1 VTCNDLF
8 ELLDDDN
15 DGFINEDEQILLFSV
30 IKAKMLKISKELLI
44 IYEYALFSKLM
55 ICNFCRLAWSKRTIA
70 IKELEKSINQH
81 QNQMRTK
88 IYNAELHLYHEIG
101 QDRLEEFFQNYERK
115 FLAFNEMKRRR
126 EEEFFMKRTLG
137 KDTLQNKLSRVRVLV
152 LIGCRLPRD

>member
-1 VTCNDLF
+1 MAT
-8 ELLDDDN
+8 
-15 DGFINEDEQILLFSV
+15 
-30 IKAKMLKISKELLI
+30 SKCWL
-44 IYEYALFSKLM
+44 
-55 ICNFCRLAWSKRTIA
+55 A
-70 IKELEKSINQH
+70 IKDLEKWINQY

-137 KDTLQNKLSRVRVLV
+137 KDTLQNKLSRVSLWF
-152 LIGCRLPRD
+152 